1 MEVVVWAWLNA
12 ILLLDT
18 LYEIVRAEYFVKFSP
33 DFWRAIA
40 DLKCPSVW
48 VWSKRLALL
57 FVADL
62 FNLAEQ
68 LNQFFHSEVFGFYLL
83 ALDLIEHNNLLL

>member
-1 MEVVVWAWLNA
+1 M
-12 ILLLDT
+12 
-18 LYEIVRAEYFVKFSP
+18 
-33 DFWRAIA
+33 
-40 DLKCPSVW
+40 
-48 VWSKRLALL
+48 L